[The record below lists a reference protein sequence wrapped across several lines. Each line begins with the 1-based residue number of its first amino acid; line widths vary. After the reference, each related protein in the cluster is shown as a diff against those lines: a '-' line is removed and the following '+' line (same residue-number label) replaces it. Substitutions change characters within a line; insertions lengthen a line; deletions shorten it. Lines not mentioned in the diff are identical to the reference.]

1 MHQLRNTL
9 PAGALGRAM
18 TSLPIIIGLGSSH
31 GDDQAGWLVI
41 DRLHQR
47 GVPETSARAI
57 ANPSELW
64 TWCQRDRPLTICDAI
79 LNGAPVGSAKQW
91 SWPSKQFDDR
101 FSGTHDL
108 SLAEVMTLGAE
119 LGLLPTTAIVW
130 TITASACVPGTGP
143 SPSVS
148 RAAEVLADRLYE
160 EQCGA

>member
-1 MHQLRNTL
+1 MIPQ
-9 PAGALGRAM
+9 
-18 TSLPIIIGLGSSH
+18 PIFIGLGSSH

-41 DRLHQR
+41 HRLHEC
-47 GVPETSARAI
+47 GVSQKKAI
-57 ANPSELW
+57 AITNPSELW

-79 LNGAPVGSAKQW
+79 LTGDPAGSAKQW

-119 LGLLPTTAIVW
+119 LGLLPATAIVW
-130 TITASACVPGTGP
+130 TITASACLPGTGP
-143 SPSVS
+143 SSSVS